1 MNGKQR
7 NQTGRASY
15 TTSVERPSGGRL
27 VGLRGVLT
35 LLLVLVLPPV
45 GLLVMWGRGVFR
57 ARGRAVLTTLA
68 TVEMAVALVLLTP
81 KQQLPTQQP
90 VPAAPAAVTV
100 APTDDSLD
108 ALYNI
113 EELIYQ
119 QQLAEVVAQGGTER
133 DLMTEEQKLNEANE
147 ANEAI
152 LDTVV
157 YSVFN
162 HAKYYHAE
170 KVCQHQTNG
179 RTLTVREAMKESL
192 APCPNCNPPI
202 PSA

>member
-1 MNGKQR
+1 MSDRRKSNA
-7 NQTGRASY
+7 RASY
-15 TTSVERPSGGRL
+15 STSVERPSDNRL

-35 LLLVLVLPPV
+35 LLLVILLPPV
-45 GLLVMWGRGVFR
+45 GLAVMWGWGVFR

-68 TVEMAVALVLLTP
+68 TVEMTALLVMLTP
-81 KQQLPTQQP
+81 RQQLSPQKP
-90 VPAAPAAVTV
+90 VPAAPPAVTA
-100 APTDDSLD
+100 APEDDSLD
-108 ALYNI
+108 ALHNI

-119 QQLAEVVAQGGTER
+119 QQLEAVIAQGGTER
-133 DLMTEEQKLNEANE
+133 DLMTEEQKLEEANE

-162 HAKYYHAE
+162 GARYYHRE
-170 KVCQHQTNG
+170 KVCEQQSNG
-179 RTLTVREAMKESL
+179 RTLTIREAMKESL
-192 APCPNCNPPI
+192 APCPNCNPPV

>member
-1 MNGKQR
+1 MSSRTTNAKAPR
-7 NQTGRASY
+7 Y
-15 TTSVERPSGGRL
+15 TANLERPSGDRA
-27 VGLRGVLT
+27 VGLRGLLT
-35 LLLVLVLPPV
+35 FLLVLLLPPV
-45 GLLVMWGRGVFR
+45 GLLVMWGWNVFR
-57 ARGRAVLTTLA
+57 IRGRAVLTTLA
-68 TVEMAVALVLLTP
+68 TVEMAALLVLLTP
-81 KQQLPTQQP
+81 KQQLATQLP
-90 VPAAPAAVTV
+90 VPGTPKAVTASSGDV
-100 APTDDSLD
+100 NLD

-119 QQLAEVVAQGGTER
+119 KQLAEVVAQGGTER
-133 DLMTEEQKLNEANE
+133 DLMTEEEKLNEASE

-162 HAKYYHAE
+162 GAKYYHAE